1 MDYNHGKND
10 KRKLTTKD
18 TEGRGRRN
26 EAGKSSWS
34 EKKSEQMMFAEC
46 RSVRNKMEA
55 IDNEV
60 LVEAF
65 MKSNKTLEEAIEF
78 FESYMKAEEEETKP
92 ASCRGR
98 KRKASK

>member
-1 MDYNHGKND
+1 MARMTRESLQLKIQKAEEKVVRTGNTYNAVCEE
-10 KRKLTTKD
+10 LT
-18 TEGRGRRN
+18 N
-26 EAGKSSWS
+26 L
-34 EKKSEQMMFAEC
+34 
-46 RSVRNKMEA
+46 RNKMAA

-78 FESYMKAEEEETKP
+78 LESDIKVEEEETKP
-92 ASCRGR
+92 ASRRGR

>member
-1 MDYNHGKND
+1 MARMTRESLQLKIQKAEEKVVRTGKTYNAACEE
-10 KRKLTTKD
+10 LT
-18 TEGRGRRN
+18 N
-26 EAGKSSWS
+26 L
-34 EKKSEQMMFAEC
+34 
-46 RSVRNKMEA
+46 RNKMEA

-78 FESYMKAEEEETKP
+78 FESDMKAEEEETKP
-92 ASCRGR
+92 ASRRGR